1 MVLGAEERISSLE
14 YDLFCALRETVSRNS
29 ARLLRTAQ
37 AAAVADVLCSLAQVA
52 VANDYVR
59 PSLNDGGEI
68 SIRLGRHPV
77 LEQALGKGRFVPND
91 TLADTSERQLLIIT
105 GPNMAGKSTYL
116 RQVALIVLMAQMG
129 SFVPA
134 KQAEMGLLDRVFTR
148 VGAFDDLVGGQST
161 FMLEMTETA
170 NILNNCTSR
179 SLVLFDEIGRGTS
192 TYDGLSIA
200 WAVAEHIHDLGVK
213 AMFATHFHQLNQL
226 GEQLPRAKNL
236 RIAVREEKGK
246 MVFLYRIMEGGTDRS
261 YGIQVAKLAGLPPEV
276 VERAKQ
282 ILWQLERNSER
293 RQQLPRQEERLQL
306 TLFEPAAPSALTKE
320 VQSLDLDQLTPLSA
334 LEKLYELK
342 NLASQEEDK
351 TGRDE

>member
-1 MVLGAEERISSLE
+1 
-14 YDLFCALRETVSRNS
+14 
-29 ARLLRTAQ
+29 
-37 AAAVADVLCSLAQVA
+37 
-52 VANDYVR
+52 
-59 PSLNDGGEI
+59 
-68 SIRLGRHPV
+68 
-77 LEQALGKGRFVPND
+77 
-91 TLADTSERQLLIIT
+91 
-105 GPNMAGKSTYL
+105 
-116 RQVALIVLMAQMG
+116 
-129 SFVPA
+129 
-134 KQAEMGLLDRVFTR
+134 
-148 VGAFDDLVGGQST
+148 
-161 FMLEMTETA
+161 
-170 NILNNCTSR
+170 
-179 SLVLFDEIGRGTS
+179 
-192 TYDGLSIA
+192 
-200 WAVAEHIHDLGVK
+200 
-213 AMFATHFHQLNQL
+213 
-226 GEQLPRAKNL
+226 
-236 RIAVREEKGK
+236 